1 MSLSN
6 SGLHLPDLPENFD
19 LSDVRT
25 EIDSIDKQ
33 ILDLFVHCKKLIH
46 SFNAKGITACTFT
59 AFLIP

>member
-33 ILDLFVHCKKLIH
+33 ILDLFVQRMHAADRQTD
-46 SFNAKGITACTFT
+46 S
-59 AFLIP
+59 